1 MLVSPETETA
11 ACRRASAAL
20 REEEQRQA
28 FVAFGVARGFVSAR
42 GSFVD
47 EGAIRTDYEVD
58 VERSGLPADE
68 YVAVPVQRGPDVV
81 GHFLLTAT
89 SHLAYPTREQR
100 RVAVLLADQVAAA
113 Q

>member
-1 MLVSPETETA
+1 VRDERIAVLDHDGVLT
-11 ACRRASAAL
+11 RNGRA
-20 REEEQRQA
+20 
-28 FVAFGVARGFVSAR
+28 
-42 GSFVD
+42 
-47 EGAIRTDYEVD
+47 VD

-68 YVAVPVQRGPDVV
+68 YIAVPVQRGPQTV

-113 Q
+113 R